1 VSKRKHKKHAPN
13 TTARLD
19 TAMNTPA
26 GEVNTELS
34 RKRFWK
40 DYNPIEKMTAM
51 NIGFVALYSI
61 LTFCLCIIAYNQY
74 RTARIDERPWIR
86 IDVQTTPYNTP
97 AFVIPV
103 TVVNAGKTPATSFDA
118 KFFVEVVKNGEEPL
132 LSETSHELADSSTGV
147 LFPNLP
153 STFPASYT
161 LTKSE
166 YEDFNDGRVF
176 LVVYSKVSYR
186 DFFRTEHW
194 TRNCVFIGLPGHA
207 YAAKKCTDYSGIDDN

>member
-1 VSKRKHKKHAPN
+1 MNALGFELMYKPLL
-13 TTARLD
+13 TTLRRLLFLLQSS
-19 TAMNTPA
+19 M
-26 GEVNTELS
+26 
-34 RKRFWK
+34 R
-40 DYNPIEKMTAM
+40 EK
-51 NIGFVALYSI
+51 L
-61 LTFCLCIIAYNQY
+61 
-74 RTARIDERPWIR
+74 
-86 IDVQTTPYNTP
+86 
-97 AFVIPV
+97 
-103 TVVNAGKTPATSFDA
+103 PATSFDA

>member
-1 VSKRKHKKHAPN
+1 
-13 TTARLD
+13 
-19 TAMNTPA
+19 MNTPA

-103 TVVNAGKTPATSFDA
+103 TVVNAGKTARDLFDA

-166 YEDFNDGRVF
+166 YRRFQRWAC
-176 LVVYSKVSYR
+176 VSR
-186 DFFRTEHW
+186 
-194 TRNCVFIGLPGHA
+194 GLFQG
-207 YAAKKCTDYSGIDDN
+207 